1 MANKSKILHVRVNE
15 QDAQRW
21 QEEARSRGLNLSML
35 SRQVINSFLSG
46 IRHGEINKL
55 VLTSGTDTNKIVEN
69 NAKIVKIRLT
79 ENEFEALSAKADS
92 YGMSKQQCLIRL
104 IRSFLTHS
112 EMVSQSEIEAISNYV
127 QEIRKVGINLN
138 QIAKRINQA
147 ASIEVPASL
156 IETALITIGE
166 IKKILDTSEAEVE
179 SFLSKNRSR
188 GTIAKIPQTSEDK

>member
-1 MANKSKILHVRVNE
+1 MFELTNKS
-15 QDAQRW
+15 QRW